1 MSDSND
7 TTTTGVLIDVKSTSG
22 EIVSVRDAMAEG
34 AAELDTALAELN
46 AAISDVEASL
56 RARTYNSPEDKAFV
70 LSVLDDT
77 DPHLV
82 RAEAQA
88 FEDYDAIGAIVIP
101 EAPRQK
107 SLDSVVMANNL
118 VGTGLNAE

>member
-46 AAISDVEASL
+46 AAISDV
-56 RARTYNSPEDKAFV
+56 
-70 LSVLDDT
+70 
-77 DPHLV
+77 
-82 RAEAQA
+82 
-88 FEDYDAIGAIVIP
+88 
-101 EAPRQK
+101 
-107 SLDSVVMANNL
+107 
-118 VGTGLNAE
+118 